1 MHFSFLGLH
10 VPPDPINRYLY
21 RNSLVL
27 ARITLRMD
35 MADEMRNRFREA
47 NSSTV
52 VIVETFEEQEGPFV
66 ESAVETYRKK
76 YGNQDV

>member
-1 MHFSFLGLH
+1 
-10 VPPDPINRYLY
+10 
-21 RNSLVL
+21 
-27 ARITLRMD
+27 MD
-35 MADEMRNRFREA
+35 MADEMRIRFREA